1 MIAIVVSE
9 ADAAS
14 EHVGNHL
21 LQRADWETHTDD
33 DRPAGEGGGTVY
45 RTDGF
50 ELRTFA
56 ALHLHLEDVAETFA
70 DPDALVFASRH
81 SGETGPLLS
90 AHFTGNFGPA
100 EYGGADGELAAA
112 CPGLHRRVVAALDV
126 YAPEGYEVGVECTH
140 HGPSS
145 VGVPSMF
152 VELGSSESE
161 WEDPAGARAV
171 ADAILD
177 LRGAP
182 VGTDR
187 AVVGFGGGHYA
198 PRFERVLRETEW
210 PVGHVAADW
219 ALSEMDRPEDA
230 RATVRAAFE
239 ASDADHA
246 LIDGDYPA
254 LERTISD
261 LGYRVVSETWLRA
274 VDDRALSTVD
284 RLETDLCPV
293 AEGLRFGDVRTEAFV
308 VVDLPAALLA
318 AAQGVDDDAA
328 RAAVEAETVAFETE
342 HGGTRATGRA
352 AVPAPAARERLVD
365 ALAEVLRE
373 RYDAVRV
380 EDDAVVA
387 EETAF
392 DPERARALGVS
403 DGPKFGRLADGQS
416 VEVDGDEIDPSAVR
430 TERVDRFPV

>member
-1 MIAIVVSE
+1 VIAIVVSE
-9 ADAAS
+9 ADEAS
-14 EHVGNHL
+14 EHISEHL
-21 LQRADWETHTDD
+21 LDGADWGCERDNS
-33 DRPAGEGGGTVY
+33 RPPAKGGGDVY
-45 RTDGF
+45 RTDDF

-56 ALHLHLEDVAETFA
+56 DLHLHLDAVADAFA

-112 CPGLHRRVVAALDV
+112 CPGLHRRVVAALDE
-126 YAPEGYEVGVECTH
+126 YAPEGYEVGIECTH

-161 WEDPAGARAV
+161 WDDSAGARAV
-171 ADAILD
+171 ADAILA
-177 LRGAP
+177 LRDAS
-182 VGTDR
+182 VGTGR

-198 PRFERVLRETEW
+198 PRFERVLRETAW
-210 PVGHVAADW
+210 CVGHVAADW
-219 ALSEMDRPEDA
+219 ALSEVDRPEDA

-239 ASDADHA
+239 ESDADHA

-254 LERTISD
+254 LERTVED

-274 VDDRALSTVD
+274 VDDRPLSTVD
-284 RLETDLCPV
+284 RLETALCPV
-293 AEGLRFGDVRTEAFV
+293 DEGLRFGDVRAEAFA
-308 VVDLPAALLA
+308 VVDLPAELLA
-318 AAQGVDDDAA
+318 AAQGVDDAAA

-342 HGGTRATGRA
+342 HGGTRAAGQA
-352 AVPAPAARERLVD
+352 AVPAPVARERLID
-365 ALAEVLRE
+365 RLAGVLRE

-380 EDDAVVA
+380 EDDAVIA

-392 DPERARALGVS
+392 DPERARALGVP

-416 VEVDGDEIDPSAVR
+416 VDVDGEDVDPSAVR
-430 TERVDRFPV
+430 TDRTDRFPV